1 MKLIP
6 SSVLSFDSSAEKRIF
21 AMLKQVNLGPNDVV
35 LHSLNLGKH
44 KYKRWGEIDFLVI
57 SREGILVIEVKGGRV
72 ACRNGIWE
80 FTNRDNEVSRKK
92 ESPASQAR
100 SAFFSL
106 HDNYLKPRFRRE
118 IDDLVKGWGVLFEG
132 IDRVVSIGN
141 SQLPEQPDEI
151 TGYRTDCSGHNSL
164 KAFLQRLFGYW
175 EGHVRGTSQQ
185 VSDRLIE
192 EIVAYLRP
200 NFEQL
205 PPLNSQLA
213 EFSEELCD
221 LSDEQSR
228 RLDELQE
235 NDRMMVFGG
244 AGTGKTFLAMATARY
259 DAADGRSVVI
269 VTRSRFLAEFLN
281 AHPHPDN
288 IMACCLDDLGDLPAA
303 KGPWDTLIVD
313 EGQDMCQMSTLDIL
327 ETCVVGGLEK
337 GRWRWFGDPNNQIS
351 TRYEFDPD
359 ALAFLRGLSF
369 VRRLSDNIR
378 NAPPIVES
386 LVAVA
391 EVDIGTPRSKGLGS
405 EVAVRR
411 VRCLDEIPAQ
421 AAKVVGKWVDG
432 QDGVPRS
439 DVVVLAP
446 RNEQVEILVA
456 ALKAVGIRAET
467 LSRRALS
474 GKKRDCVLV
483 STISDFKGLERKVV
497 CVAGIG
503 EPDDVQG
510 FQRSAYAGF
519 SRANHTLSIVCT
531 YEEADLLTKLEIE
544 RVKKEH
550 A

>member
-1 MKLIP
+1 MIP
-6 SSVLSFDSSAEKRIF
+6 SSVLSFDSAAEKRVF
-21 AMLKQVNLGPNDVV
+21 AMLQQVNLGPNDVV

-80 FTNRDNEVSRKK
+80 FTNKDNKTSRKK

-118 IDDLVKGWGVLFEG
+118 LDSVVKGWGVLFEG

-141 SQLPEQPDEI
+141 SQLPEQPDAI
-151 TGYRTDCSGHNSL
+151 TGYRSDCSGHNSL

-175 EGHVRGTSQQ
+175 AEHVRGTSQQ
-185 VSDRLIE
+185 LNDKLIE
-192 EIVAYLRP
+192 EIVTTLRP

-213 EFSEELCD
+213 EFSDELCD

-228 RLDELQE
+228 RLDELEE
-235 NDRMMVFGG
+235 NDRMMIFGG

-259 DAADGRSVVI
+259 DAADGRSVLI

-281 AHPHPDN
+281 AHPHSGN
-288 IMACCLDDLGDLPAA
+288 IVACCLDDLKELQASND
-303 KGPWDTLIVD
+303 PWDTLIVD

-327 ETCVVGGLEK
+327 ETCVSGGLEK

-351 TRYEFDPD
+351 TQYEFDPD

-391 EVDIGTPRSKGLGS
+391 EVDIGTPRSRGLGS
-405 EVAVRR
+405 QVKVKR
-411 VRCLDEIPAQ
+411 VRCVDEIPGQ
-421 AAKVVGKWVDG
+421 AAKVVGKWVAGPDS
-432 QDGVPRS
+432 VPRS
-439 DVVVLAP
+439 DVVVLTP
-446 RNEQVEILVA
+446 RVEQVDGLVA
-456 ALKAVGIRAET
+456 ALKAAGVRAET

-483 STISDFKGLERKVV
+483 STISEFKGLERPVV

-503 EPDDVQG
+503 EPSDVQG

-519 SRANHTLSIVCT
+519 SRANHTLSVVCT

-544 RVKKEH
+544 RTKKEH